1 MKYYIDFDNT
11 LFNTEKFYGD
21 LIKIVSD
28 YNITEEKI
36 NDCYQKYCLNEFFN
50 PLKIINKLIEKHKFK
65 NDIEKHLEIFLKDI
79 SVYLYDD
86 SINFLEYLNSKN
98 YEVNL
103 LTYGDFDYQK
113 EKIEKS
119 FIKDYFNKII
129 ITSIEKPNLDLDY
142 KNAIFVDDNEY
153 QLKGLIKKDAKV
165 IRIRRNGNKHSIND
179 IKNVLE
185 FENFNE
191 YLKSIK

>member
-1 MKYYIDFDNT
+1 MRYYIDFDNT
-11 LFNTEKFYGD
+11 LFDTERFYND
-21 LIKIVSD
+21 LIKVVLK
-28 YNITEEKI
+28 YNITENKI
-36 NDCYQKYCLNEFFN
+36 NEYYYKHFSNQLFN
-50 PLKIINKLIEKHKFK
+50 PIKIINKLIEKHKFK
-65 NDIEKHLEIFLKDI
+65 NDIEKELDLFLKDI
-79 SVYLYDD
+79 SMYLYDD

-103 LTYGDFDYQK
+103 LTYGDYDYQNK
-113 EKIEKS
+113 KIEKS

-129 ITSIEKPNLDLDY
+129 ITSIEKANLDLDY
-142 KNAIFVDDNEY
+142 KNSIFIDDNEH
-153 QLKGLIKKDAKV
+153 QLKGLIKKDARV

>member
-1 MKYYIDFDNT
+1 MRYYIDFDNT
-11 LFNTEKFYGD
+11 LFDTERFYKD
-21 LIKIVSD
+21 LLEIVKN
-28 YNITEEKI
+28 YNISENKI
-36 NDCYQKYCLNEFFN
+36 NEYYYKNSDNKLFN
-50 PLKIINKLIEKHKFK
+50 PLKIINKLIENHKLK
-65 NDIEKHLEIFLKDI
+65 KEIIKELDLFLNDI
-79 SVYLYDD
+79 SVYLYNDT
-86 SINFLEYLNSKN
+86 IEFLEYLNSKN
-98 YEVNL
+98 YEIIL
-103 LTYGDFDYQK
+103 LTYGDYDYQN
-113 EKIEKS
+113 EKIEKT

-129 ITSIEKPNLDLDY
+129 ITSLPKANLDLDY
-142 KNAIFVDDNEY
+142 KNSIFIDDNEH